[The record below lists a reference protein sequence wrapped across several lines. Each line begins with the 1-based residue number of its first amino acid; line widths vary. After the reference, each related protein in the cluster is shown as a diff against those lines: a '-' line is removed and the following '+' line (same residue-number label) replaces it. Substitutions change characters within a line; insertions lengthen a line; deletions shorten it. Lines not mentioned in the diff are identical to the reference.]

1 MYGGNIDTNNG
12 NEKIV
17 QNIEKDNIKVIKID
31 E

>member
-1 MYGGNIDTNNG
+1 MDGGNIDTNNG

>member
-1 MYGGNIDTNNG
+1 MDGGNIDTNNG

-17 QNIEKDNIKVIKID
+17 QNIETDNIKVIKID